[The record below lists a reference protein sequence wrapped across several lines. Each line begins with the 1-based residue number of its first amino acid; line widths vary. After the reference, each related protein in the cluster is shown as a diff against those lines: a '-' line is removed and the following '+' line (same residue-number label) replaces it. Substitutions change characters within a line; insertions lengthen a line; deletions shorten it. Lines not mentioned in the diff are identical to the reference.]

1 MSKRIWC
8 FMDGRWR
15 GKNPPVI
22 MGLRELSP
30 TRGYGLFG

>member
-1 MSKRIWC
+1 
-8 FMDGRWR
+8 MDGRWR

-30 TRGYGLFG
+30 TTGYGLFG